1 MTAVDFH
8 TGLAD
13 PLRFACR
20 LLRKATRQGARL
32 QVTAPSDVLDTLD
45 RLLWTFEDKEFLPH
59 VRQPGAP
66 RELAARTSIW
76 LSEQAQF
83 EGAPGV
89 LVNLGCP
96 APADLRGLSRVI
108 EIVGSSSEA
117 AAQGRARWRD
127 YVTAGCQPHH
137 HVRAEGADD

>member
-20 LLRKATRQGARL
+20 LLRKALRQGARV
-32 QVTAPSDVLDTLD
+32 QVSAPPDVLDTLD

-66 RELAARTSIW
+66 QSLALRTPIW
-76 LSEQAQF
+76 LCEQALVD
-83 EGAPGV
+83 GTPPV
-89 LVNLGCP
+89 LVNLGAP
-96 APADLRGLSRVI
+96 APTDLKGLSRVI
-108 EIVGSSSEA
+108 ELVGASPEE

-127 YVTAGCQPHH
+127 YMAAGCEPKHH
-137 HVRAEGADD
+137 ARGDAADD

>member
-20 LLRKATRQGARL
+20 LLRKALRQGARV
-32 QVTAPSDVLDTLD
+32 QVTAPPDVLETLD

-59 VRQPGAP
+59 VRQPGASQSQA
-66 RELAARTSIW
+66 LRTPIW
-76 LSEQAQF
+76 LCEHALAD
-83 EGAPGV
+83 GAPDV
-89 LVNLGCP
+89 LVNLGAPMP
-96 APADLRGLSRVI
+96 AALKGLSRVI
-108 EIVGSSSEA
+108 ELVGARPEE

-127 YVTAGCQPHH
+127 YVAAGCEPEHH
-137 HVRAEGADD
+137 ARAAVADD

>member
-20 LLRKATRQGARL
+20 LLRKAVRQGARI
-32 QVTAPSDVLDTLD
+32 QVSAPPDVLDTLD

-59 VRQPGAP
+59 VRQPGVPA
-66 RELAARTSIW
+66 ELAARTPIW
-76 LSEQAQF
+76 LSEHALGS
-83 EGAPGV
+83 GAPSV
-89 LVNLGCP
+89 LVNLGAP

-108 EIVGSSSEA
+108 EIVGSSPEA
-117 AAQGRARWRD
+117 AEQGRARWRD
-127 YVTAGCQPHH
+127 YVTAGCQPDHH
-137 HVRAEGADD
+137 ARAQGADD